1 MMKNV
6 STYNDAVMHTNLA
19 DNEFG
24 KSGSSRKITARGKLI
39 QETRERSQKRFRYA
53 FLTSPDSVAIIR
65 LEGSLYTDVN
75 EMFSIF
81 TGYTKDEII
90 GRTFTEIPI
99 WHDSRNIAMQLKK
112 GPIINREI
120 SLQNKNGEAMTG
132 LLSAMT
138 MPLDDVP
145 HIVLSIRN
153 IDDLKKIEK
162 ALEKSEARYRELFNN
177 MSSGVAVFE
186 VRENG
191 QLFEFIDF
199 NNAAQSIEN
208 ISKESVLGKNVVD
221 VIPSVEKY
229 GLLDAFKRVWATG
242 KPEYFPVAVYQD
254 NELKVWKDNYIY
266 KLPTGEIVDMYD
278 DVTERK
284 DAETKLLMYQEK
296 LQSLASEL
304 SLVEEQE
311 RRTIAT
317 DLHDQVGQTLSVI
330 KMRCFSLR
338 EKLTLPEQLQ
348 DLDEIFDLV
357 QQTIQDIRSLTFE
370 LSPPVL
376 YELGLVAAIEW
387 LAEQFQK
394 KHNLQCI
401 VESDNQPKPLN
412 DDIKVVL
419 FRSVRELLVNIVKHA
434 DAKNARITIRIMK
447 GTIRVRVT
455 DDGIGYRL
463 AGNNQNSPDALAF
476 GLFSISERLRHLGG
490 ELEIDSKTGQG
501 TMVTLLAPLKN
512 KTGDRKKP

>member
-1 MMKNV
+1 MP
-6 STYNDAVMHTNLA
+6 TRAQ
-19 DNEFG
+19 
-24 KSGSSRKITARGKLI
+24 SSPEISARGR
-39 QETRERSQKRFRYA
+39 QVNETRQRSQKRFRYA

-65 LEGSLYTDVN
+65 SKDGLYTDIN

-81 TGYTKDEII
+81 TGYAKDEII
-90 GRTFTEIPI
+90 GKIFFDIPL
-99 WHDSRNIAMQLKK
+99 WHDSQDIIKQLKK
-112 GPIINREI
+112 GPIINRETR
-120 SLQNKNGEAMTG
+120 LQDKNGEVKTG

-138 MPLDDVP
+138 MPLDDDQ

-153 IDDLKKIEK
+153 IDDLRKIEK

-186 VRENG
+186 ARHDG
-191 QLFEFIDF
+191 QQFVFIDF
-199 NNAAQSIEN
+199 NRAAERIEN
-208 ISKESVLGKNVVD
+208 ISKERVLGKNIVE

-229 GLLDAFKRVWATG
+229 GLLEAYRRVFATG
-242 KPEYFPVAVYQD
+242 KSEYFPVAVDRD
-254 NELKVWKDNYIY
+254 NELKVWKDSYIY

-284 DAETKLLMYQEK
+284 DAEAKLLMYQEK

-311 RRTIAT
+311 RRTIAI
-317 DLHDQVGQTLSVI
+317 DLHDQIGQTLSVI

-338 EKLTLPEQLQ
+338 ENLSSPEQLQ
-348 DLDEIFDLV
+348 YLDEIFELV

-376 YELGLVAAIEW
+376 YELGLVAAVEW
-387 LAEQFQK
+387 LAEEFQN
-394 KHNLQCI
+394 KHELCCL
-401 VESDNQPKPLN
+401 VESDNLPKPLN

-434 DAKNARITIRIMK
+434 KAKTARITIRAMK
-447 GTIRVRVT
+447 ETIRVRVT
-455 DDGIGYRL
+455 DDGVGYNL
-463 AGNNQNSPDALAF
+463 AGNNQGDNTHAF
-476 GLFSISERLRHLGG
+476 GLFSISERIHHLGG
-490 ELEIDSKTGQG
+490 ELEIDSKPGQG
-501 TMVTLLAPLKN
+501 TMVTLAAPLK
-512 KTGDRKKP
+512 K